1 MNLKSPNNPN
11 ESQKIFYSVKNQ
23 IIKAVNSNS
32 FPEKINFDNSI
43 MSLKQKF
50 KFNIYIKHKIF

>member
-1 MNLKSPNNPN
+1 MDMNLKSPNNPN
-11 ESQKIFYSVKNQ
+11 ESQKNFYSVKNQ

-43 MSLKQKF
+43 MSLK
-50 KFNIYIKHKIF
+50 